1 MPYWNLYL
9 QSMGFQAQAI
19 GELNAIIGLSRVIAP
34 TFWGS
39 LADRTGQH
47 RKLVQLNSL
56 LAALCFA
63 GLLIQQ
69 SYLWIAIVMGLFSF
83 FWSAAL
89 TLFETV
95 TLAHLESQPH
105 RYTHLRLWG
114 SLGFIFTV
122 ILFGGLFQYVDIS
135 LLPLLTVGLFINIW
149 LATLLVPTAPV
160 ATTTSA
166 RLPFKQVLQ
175 QPTVIAL
182 LTVGFLM
189 QTSHGPYYN
198 FYTIYLEQHGYS
210 SFYIGQLWALGVIAE
225 IGIFLVLHR
234 LLKRFNLRDL
244 LILSLALSSIRWLMI
259 GYGVEWW
266 IVLLLAQLLHAASF
280 GMYHG
285 VAIQLIRQYFTTHH
299 QGRGQALYSSIGFGA
314 GSVVGSL
321 LSGYTWDTLGATLS
335 YWVAAIICVIAIM
348 ISWRWVV
355 KD

>member
-1 MPYWNLYL
+1 
-9 QSMGFQAQAI
+9 
-19 GELNAIIGLSRVIAP
+19 
-34 TFWGS
+34 
-39 LADRTGQH
+39 
-47 RKLVQLNSL
+47 
-56 LAALCFA
+56 
-63 GLLIQQ
+63 
-69 SYLWIAIVMGLFSF
+69 
-83 FWSAAL
+83 
-89 TLFETV
+89 
-95 TLAHLESQPH
+95 
-105 RYTHLRLWG
+105 
-114 SLGFIFTV
+114 V
-122 ILFGGLFQYVDIS
+122 ILFGGLFERLDIS

-149 LATLLVPTAPV
+149 LATLLVPTAPA
-160 ATTTSA
+160 ATTAGA

-210 SFYIGQLWALGVIAE
+210 RFYIGQLWALGVIAE
-225 IGIFLVLHR
+225 IGIFLVLHH

-285 VAIQLIRQYFTTHH
+285 VAIQLIRQYFTAHH

-314 GSVVGSL
+314 GSAVGSL
-321 LSGYTWDTLGATLS
+321 LSGYTWDTLGATLN
-335 YWVAAIICVIAIM
+335 YWFAAIICVIAIM